1 MFDVT
6 CHRHGHRVLLG
17 NERIVSIANDETGIL
32 VRYRCWCG
40 ELGELRTGRPLCV
53 RMTHRANTA
62 N

>member
-17 NERIVSIANDETGIL
+17 NQRILSVTNDDTGIL

-40 ELGELRTGRPLCV
+40 EIGEVRTGRRRQRQEIP
-53 RMTHRANTA
+53 
-62 N
+62 